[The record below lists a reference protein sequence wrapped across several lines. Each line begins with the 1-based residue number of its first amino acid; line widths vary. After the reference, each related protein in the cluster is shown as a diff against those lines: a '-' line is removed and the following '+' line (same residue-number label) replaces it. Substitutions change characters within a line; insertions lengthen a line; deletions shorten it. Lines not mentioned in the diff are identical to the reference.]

1 MSQTPLHEL
10 HAHGQSVW
18 LDFLSRDLVDSGELA
33 RLVAEEG
40 VRGMTS
46 NPTIFQ
52 EAIKGSD
59 TYDEDIRRLGAE
71 GPDARADVRSHRR

>member
-52 EAIKGSD
+52 EAIKG
-59 TYDEDIRRLGAE
+59 
-71 GPDARADVRSHRR
+71 